1 MKETNTKQAY
11 SSPLL
16 EVIEIET
23 EEVIA
28 NSPYDDSVE
37 IDKDAAFGDEEGFVG
52 GRSAEYRRPWNGG
65 R

>member
-23 EEVIA
+23 EEVMV
-28 NSPYDDSVE
+28 NSPNSETVD
-37 IDKDAAFGDEEGFVG
+37 IDKDTIFGEEDAVG